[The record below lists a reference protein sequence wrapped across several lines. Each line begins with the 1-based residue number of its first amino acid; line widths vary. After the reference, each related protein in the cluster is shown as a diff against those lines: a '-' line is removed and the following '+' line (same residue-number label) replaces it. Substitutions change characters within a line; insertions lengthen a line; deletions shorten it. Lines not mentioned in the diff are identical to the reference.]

1 LELAK
6 LFNYLGKYFF
16 HDNDCIIMRAP
27 STILAPSILS
37 ADFTRLE
44 DSIAIATAAG
54 ADWMHCDIMD
64 GNFVPNITFGPFI
77 VQAIASCTPMIID
90 THLMIANPD
99 RFIEEFV
106 KAGSHQITVHQEAC
120 PHLHRTIQFIKS
132 LGVKAGVSINP
143 GTPNSTLE
151 SILPDL
157 DLVLLMSVNPGF
169 GGQKF
174 IPSSIGKIRQLHE
187 LRQKLNPQMVIAI
200 DGGITEDNA
209 QEVVSA
215 GADALIAGTAFFKA
229 ANPAQTA
236 AKIRAMTR

>member
-1 LELAK
+1 MSAS
-6 LFNYLGKYFF
+6 
-16 HDNDCIIMRAP
+16 
-27 STILAPSILS
+27 STLLAPSILS

-44 DSIAIATAAG
+44 HSIEIATKAG

-64 GNFVPNITFGPFI
+64 GCFVPNISFGPFI
-77 VQAIASCTPMIID
+77 VQAVASCTSMIID
-90 THLMIANPD
+90 THLMIVNPD
-99 RFIEEFV
+99 RFIEDFI

-120 PHLHRTIQFIKS
+120 PHLHRTIQLIKS
-132 LGVKAGVSINP
+132 LGAKAGVSINP
-143 GTPNSTLE
+143 GTSLSTLD

-174 IPSSIGKIRQLHE
+174 IPSSIGKIRHLHDMR
-187 LRQKLNPQMVIAI
+187 LKLNPDMVIAV

-229 ANPAQTA
+229 ANPAETA
-236 AKIRAMTR
+236 AKIKAMTR

>member
-1 LELAK
+1 
-6 LFNYLGKYFF
+6 
-16 HDNDCIIMRAP
+16 MPAP
-27 STILAPSILS
+27 STLLAPSILS

-44 DSIAIATAAG
+44 HSIDIATKAG

-64 GNFVPNITFGPFI
+64 GNFVPNITFGPLI
-77 VQAIASCTPMIID
+77 VQAIASCTTMIID
-90 THLMIANPD
+90 THLMIADPD
-99 RFIEEFV
+99 RFIEEFI

-120 PHLHRTIQFIKS
+120 PHLHRTIQLIKS
-132 LGVKAGVSINP
+132 LGAKAGVSINP
-143 GTPNSTLE
+143 GTPTSTLE

-187 LRQKLNPQMVIAI
+187 MRLKVNPGMVIAI
-200 DGGITEDNA
+200 DGGITEENG

-229 ANPAQTA
+229 TNPAQTA
-236 AKIRAMTR
+236 AKFRAMTR

>member
-1 LELAK
+1 MPA
-6 LFNYLGKYFF
+6 
-16 HDNDCIIMRAP
+16 H
-27 STILAPSILS
+27 STLLAPSILS
-37 ADFTRLE
+37 ADFTELRS
-44 DSIAIATAAG
+44 SIAIAEQAG
-54 ADWMHCDIMD
+54 AEWIHCDIMD
-64 GNFVPNITFGPFI
+64 GNFVPNITFGPII
-77 VQAIASCTPMIID
+77 VQAIASCTSMIID
-90 THLMIANPD
+90 THLMIAAPD
-99 RFIEEFV
+99 RYIEEFV

-143 GTPNSTLE
+143 GTPVSTLE

-174 IPSSIGKIRQLHE
+174 IPSSIGKIRELHNM
-187 LRQKLNPQMVIAI
+187 RTRLNPELVIAI
-200 DGGITEDNA
+200 DGGITEENA

-229 ANPAQTA
+229 ANPAETA
-236 AKIRAMTR
+236 AKIRALTR

>member
-1 LELAK
+1 
-6 LFNYLGKYFF
+6 
-16 HDNDCIIMRAP
+16 MP
-27 STILAPSILS
+27 PTSTILAPSILS
-37 ADFTRLE
+37 ADFTRLRE
-44 DSIAIATAAG
+44 SIEIANKAG
-54 ADWMHCDIMD
+54 AEWIHCDIMD

-77 VQAIASCTPMIID
+77 VQAIAACTSMVID
-90 THLMIANPD
+90 THLMIAAPD
-99 RFIEEFV
+99 RYIEDFV
-106 KAGSHQITVHQEAC
+106 KAGSHQITVHQETC

-143 GTPNSTLE
+143 GTPVSTLE
-151 SILPDL
+151 AILPDL

-174 IPSSIGKIRQLHE
+174 IPSSIGKIRQLHQMRKE
-187 LRQKLNPQMVIAI
+187 LNPAMVIAI

-229 ANPAQTA
+229 ADPAATA
-236 AKIRAMTR
+236 AKIQAMTR

>member
-1 LELAK
+1 
-6 LFNYLGKYFF
+6 
-16 HDNDCIIMRAP
+16 MPAP
-27 STILAPSILS
+27 STLIAPSILS

-44 DSIAIATAAG
+44 QSIAIATKAG

-64 GNFVPNITFGPFI
+64 GNFVPNITFGPLV
-77 VQAIASCTPMIID
+77 VQAIAACTPMIID
-90 THLMIANPD
+90 THLMIADPD
-99 RFIEEFV
+99 RFIEDFV

-143 GTPNSTLE
+143 GTSLSTLD

-187 LRQKLNPQMVIAI
+187 MRLQANPQMVIAI
-200 DGGITEDNA
+200 DGGITEENA

-215 GADALIAGTAFFKA
+215 GADALIAGTAFFKSADPARTA
-229 ANPAQTA
+229 AN
-236 AKIRAMTR
+236 IRAMTR

>member
-1 LELAK
+1 
-6 LFNYLGKYFF
+6 
-16 HDNDCIIMRAP
+16 MPAP
-27 STILAPSILS
+27 STLLAPSILS
-37 ADFTRLE
+37 ADFSRLHH
-44 DSIAIATAAG
+44 SIDIATKAG

-77 VQAIASCTPMIID
+77 VQAIAACTPMIID

-99 RFIEEFV
+99 RFIEDFI
-106 KAGSHQITVHQEAC
+106 KAGSNQITVHQEAC
-120 PHLHRTIQFIKS
+120 PHLHRTVQFIKS
-132 LGVKAGVSINP
+132 LGAKAGVSINP

-187 LRQKLNPQMVIAI
+187 MRLKLNPEMVIAI
-200 DGGITEDNA
+200 DGGITEENA
-209 QEVVSA
+209 QEVVTA

-229 ANPAQTA
+229 ANPAETA
-236 AKIRAMTR
+236 TKIRAMTR

>member
-1 LELAK
+1 
-6 LFNYLGKYFF
+6 
-16 HDNDCIIMRAP
+16 MPAP
-27 STILAPSILS
+27 STLLAPSILS
-37 ADFTRLE
+37 ADFTRLQQ
-44 DSIAIATAAG
+44 SIDIATQAG

-90 THLMIANPD
+90 THLMIADPD
-99 RFIEEFV
+99 RFIEDFI

-120 PHLHRTIQFIKS
+120 PHLHRTIQLIKS
-132 LGVKAGVSINP
+132 LGAKAGVSINP
-143 GTPNSTLE
+143 GTSLSTLD

-174 IPSSIGKIRQLHE
+174 IPSSIGKIRHLHE
-187 LRQKLNPQMVIAI
+187 MRLKLNPEMVIAI
-200 DGGITEDNA
+200 DGGITEENA

-229 ANPAQTA
+229 ANPAATA
-236 AKIRAMTR
+236 AKIKAMTR

>member
-1 LELAK
+1 MPA
-6 LFNYLGKYFF
+6 
-16 HDNDCIIMRAP
+16 H
-27 STILAPSILS
+27 STLLAPSILS
-37 ADFTRLE
+37 ADFTELRS
-44 DSIAIATAAG
+44 SIAIAENAG
-54 ADWMHCDIMD
+54 AEWIHCDIMD
-64 GNFVPNITFGPFI
+64 GNFVPNITFGPII
-77 VQAIASCTPMIID
+77 VQAIASCTSMVID
-90 THLMIANPD
+90 THLMIAAPD
-99 RFIEEFV
+99 RYIEEFV

-143 GTPNSTLE
+143 GTPVSTLE

-174 IPSSIGKIRQLHE
+174 IPSSIGKIRE
-187 LRQKLNPQMVIAI
+187 LQNMRTRLNPELVIAI

-229 ANPAQTA
+229 ANPAETA
-236 AKIRAMTR
+236 AKIRALTR

>member
-1 LELAK
+1 
-6 LFNYLGKYFF
+6 
-16 HDNDCIIMRAP
+16 MTTP
-27 STILAPSILS
+27 STLLAPSILS

-44 DSIAIATAAG
+44 HSIAIAVGAG
-54 ADWMHCDIMD
+54 ADWIHCDIMD

-77 VQAIASCTPMIID
+77 VSAIASCTSMTID

-99 RFIEEFV
+99 YFIEDFI

-120 PHLHRTIQFIKS
+120 PHLHRTIQLIKS
-132 LGVKAGVSINP
+132 LGAKAGVSINP
-143 GTPNSTLE
+143 GTPVSTLE

-174 IPSSIGKIRQLHE
+174 IPSSIGKIRQLHAM
-187 LRQKLNPQMVIAI
+187 RMQINPQMIIAI
-200 DGGITEDNA
+200 DGGITEENA
-209 QEVVSA
+209 QQVVLA

-229 ANPAQTA
+229 VDPVQTST
-236 AKIRAMTR
+236 KIRAMTR